1 MILNDRSFPGGSR
14 TSGPGAVPNV
24 RTTVAT
30 RTAASR
36 VKPAAVDRNFL
47 VLAIAMQLLLLLPL
61 LLFAQHVTA
70 PTPPT
75 PGAHRIPEWESRRLG
90 GTGVEGV
97 QALATRLLGDD
108 AATRFAFEALPN
120 TSVRRTCHSP
130 SHFLVQR

>member
-1 MILNDRSFPGGSR
+1 M
-14 TSGPGAVPNV
+14 
-24 RTTVAT
+24 
-30 RTAASR
+30 
-36 VKPAAVDRNFL
+36 
-47 VLAIAMQLLLLLPL
+47 LAMAMQLLLLPL

-120 TSVRRTCHSP
+120 TSVRRTRPSP